1 MRSLVQMHEGQ
12 VVVAS
17 EGVGRGTTVS
27 MSLPAARQSAPAPP
41 AFRPAL
47 SASARANSKSILVVD
62 DNLDAA
68 SMLSE
73 ALQRLGYLIR
83 TAHDGPSALATLE
96 TFVPDVAVLDI
107 GLPVMDGYELVQQM
121 RKRQG
126 AASVRMIA
134 VTGYGQPDDRARAA
148 AAGFDAHLVKPVAI
162 EQLVAAI
169 EATQGSYPK
178 P

>member
-1 MRSLVQMHEGQ
+1 
-12 VVVAS
+12 
-17 EGVGRGTTVS
+17 
-27 MSLPAARQSAPAPP
+27 
-41 AFRPAL
+41 
-47 SASARANSKSILVVD
+47 
-62 DNLDAA
+62 
-68 SMLSE
+68 MLSE